1 MKKLLLLGV
10 ISVFSLVLLR
20 IFGIRTEIL
29 MVDAWVESLL
39 AILTV

>member
-1 MKKLLLLGV
+1 MKKMLLLGM
-10 ISVFSLVLLR
+10 ISVGSLVVLR
-20 IFGIRTEIL
+20 TFGIRTEIL